1 MLMNDLVRRFEFGAF
16 VQDMAATL
24 TNNTLGQPV
33 EHLQQE
39 KK

>member
-16 VQDMAATL
+16 VQDVTATL
-24 TNNTLGQPV
+24 TNHTLGQP
-33 EHLQQE
+33 ETHLQRQ